1 MNKWL
6 GGVVACG
13 LAGLTAVGFAP
24 PGGAQEP
31 PEPTEVLLEA
41 TVSPEV
47 AEPGETIT
55 VTSVE
60 PCSLNEGFEE
70 SGTLSWVW
78 FSEEDFESFDFGDV
92 PLNADGSWEV
102 TFAAPDISGGFFFSA
117 GCFPDGWE
125 EEDAFCFSES
135 EEPVE
140 PAEDLTAATSDDET
154 PPSTE
159 PPTTEPPAK
168 PPFNCVFEFYDTG
181 FEVVG
186 GQPPTTTPPGQPTP
200 PPPAIPVPGQPSTT
214 G

>member
-60 PCSLNEGFEE
+60 PCSFNEGFEE

-102 TFAAPDISGGFFFSA
+102 TFAAPDISDGFFFSA

-159 PPTTEPPAK
+159 PPTTGPPAK
-168 PPFNCVFEFYDTG
+168 PPFDCVFEFYDTG